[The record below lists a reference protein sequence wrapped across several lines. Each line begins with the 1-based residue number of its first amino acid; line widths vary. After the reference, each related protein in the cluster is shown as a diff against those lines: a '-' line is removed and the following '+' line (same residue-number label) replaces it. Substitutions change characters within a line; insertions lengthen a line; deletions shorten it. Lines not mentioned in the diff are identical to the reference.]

1 MAENDEDTK
10 MDRDQGTR
18 ASHLQQTT
26 GDQFLYKIIDPG
38 II

>member
-18 ASHLQQTT
+18 ASHLQS